1 MAAVETGAACV
12 DGRGGRVMKRILIV
26 LLLVALLLC
35 GCGKKET
42 EEPEETE
49 GRFSIEYH
57 QPLGVTGGVRIIR
70 DTETGKAY
78 LFAQSGYA
86 GGLTILDEGK

>member
-1 MAAVETGAACV
+1 
-12 DGRGGRVMKRILIV
+12 MKRILAV
-26 LLLVALLLC
+26 LLIVTILLS

-42 EEPEETE
+42 EETGKTEE
-49 GRFSIEYH
+49 RFVIEYH
-57 QPLGVTGGVRIIR
+57 QTYSPGGWLTIIR

-86 GGLTILDEGK
+86 GGLTILEDGER

>member
-1 MAAVETGAACV
+1 
-12 DGRGGRVMKRILIV
+12 MKRILIV
-26 LLLVALLLC
+26 LVTVTLLLC

-42 EEPEETE
+42 EEAQQ
-49 GRFSIEYH
+49 RFVIEYR
-57 QPLGVTGGVRIIR
+57 QTFDTLGSLRIIR

-86 GGLTILDEGK
+86 GGMTILEEGDG

>member
-1 MAAVETGAACV
+1 
-12 DGRGGRVMKRILIV
+12 MKRILIV

-42 EEPEETE
+42 EETKETKE
-49 GRFSIEYH
+49 TKERFVIEYQQTFNATSH
-57 QPLGVTGGVRIIR
+57 VSIIR

-78 LFAQSGYA
+78 LFAKSYTA
-86 GGLTILDEGK
+86 GGLTILEEGE

>member
-1 MAAVETGAACV
+1 
-12 DGRGGRVMKRILIV
+12 MKRILIV
-26 LLLVALLLC
+26 LLLVTLLLC

-42 EEPEETE
+42 EETEETKE
-49 GRFSIEYH
+49 RFVIEYKQTLSVVEH
-57 QPLGVTGGVRIIR
+57 VSIIR

-86 GGLTILDEGK
+86 GGLTILDEGE